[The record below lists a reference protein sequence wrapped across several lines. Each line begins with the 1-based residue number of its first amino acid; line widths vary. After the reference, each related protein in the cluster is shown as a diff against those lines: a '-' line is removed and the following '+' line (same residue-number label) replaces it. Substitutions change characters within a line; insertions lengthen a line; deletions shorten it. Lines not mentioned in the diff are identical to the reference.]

1 MTDLENASR
10 ARRIA
15 LHQIRQLMEFWNIA
29 PEELGHALSVPAAP
43 RHAAPPGYVKYRH
56 PVTGETWDGEGEH
69 PEWLRKALLK
79 DGYRVAELKPEYQQ
93 EQALLQQQGQQQQQQ
108 AGHAG

>member
-1 MTDLENASR
+1 MTDDLDNASK

-29 PEELGHALSVPAAP
+29 PEELANPQRVPIVA
-43 RHAAPPGYVKYRH
+43 RNSLPPDFVKYRH
-56 PVTGETWDGEGEH
+56 PVTGETWNGEGEH

-79 DGYRVAELKPEYQQ
+79 EGYRVVELKPEYQQ
-93 EQALLQQQGQQQQQQ
+93 EQQAVHQQQ
-108 AGHAG
+108 ADPAG

>member
-15 LHQIRQLMEFWNIA
+15 MHQIRQLMEFWNIA
-29 PEELGHALSVPAAP
+29 PEELGSLASVPVVSRNAP
-43 RHAAPPGYVKYRH
+43 PPGYVKYRH

-79 DGYRVAELKPEYQQ
+79 EGYRVAELKPESQQ
-93 EQALLQQQGQQQQQQ
+93 EQADAAQPEQP
-108 AGHAG
+108 GH